1 METQR
6 EKKIGQVLRLFMQ
19 NQNGWLTAIDINRIV
34 NTSDARKI
42 ISVLI
47 RKGFIIEKTIV
58 DKRTGTK
65 AYRLKIPDHAIE
77 C

>member
-6 EKKIGQVLRLFMQ
+6 ERKIGQVLRLFMKKR
-19 NQNGWLTAIDINRIV
+19 NRWLTAIDINRIV

-47 RKGFIIEKTIV
+47 RRGFIIEKTII

-65 AYRLKIPDHAIE
+65 AYRLKIPEHAIE
-77 C
+77 G

>member
-6 EKKIGQVLRLFMQ
+6 EKKIRQVLRLFMQ

-47 RKGFIIEKTIV
+47 RNGFNIEKTII

-65 AYRLKIPDHAIE
+65 AYRLKIPEQAIE
-77 C
+77 G